1 MSDISLRGLDLNLLL
16 TLHVLIEERQVSR
29 AASRLGVTQPAVSH
43 ALGRLREQFGDPL
56 LVRRGKDMVLTP
68 RALDLAGPLH
78 QVLSSIQQMTGPG
91 GFDPKKA
98 RGTLRIA
105 TTDYG
110 LAIVLPHVLSELA
123 QAAPQLSIAY
133 SDLSEDM
140 FDHLKN
146 GFLDLALTGQASYRD
161 MQSEALFTERFVLVT
176 RADHPLVGRPMSVD
190 DFIAWP
196 HVMIDVVHSRL
207 YDIDTR
213 LDRMNK
219 RRHIALRM
227 PHFHAAAFFA
237 QESDLVVPVLE
248 RVARLYVDSLGLAIH
263 QPPPELDLGRFD
275 YVQLWHERRNND
287 PLHRWVRKLIHNV
300 GARIRDQPAPIGP
313 ARRTHKAAARPRTGR
328 KPARK
333 R

>member
-1 MSDISLRGLDLNLLL
+1 MTDISLRGLDLNLLL

-29 AASRLGVTQPAVSH
+29 AASRLGLTQPAVSH
-43 ALGRLREQFGDPL
+43 ALGRLREQFGDAL

-68 RALDLAGPLH
+68 RALDLAGPLR
-78 QVLSSIQQMTGPG
+78 QILSSIQEMAGPA
-91 GFDPKKA
+91 GFDPRKA

-140 FDHLKN
+140 FEHLKN
-146 GFLDLALTGQASYRD
+146 GFLDIALTGQASYRD
-161 MQSEALFTERFVLVT
+161 MQSEPLFTERFVLVT
-176 RADHPLVGRPMSVD
+176 RDDHPLVGKPVTVD
-190 DFIAWP
+190 DFVAWP

-207 YDIDTR
+207 HDIDAR
-213 LDRMNK
+213 LERMNK

-237 QESDLVVPVLE
+237 QKSDLIVPVLE

-300 GARIRDQPAPIGP
+300 GARIREHPVPVESLRHK
-313 ARRTHKAAARPRTGR
+313 RRAAPRTPAGR
-328 KPARK
+328 KPAKK

>member
-1 MSDISLRGLDLNLLL
+1 MTDISLRGLDLNLLL

-29 AASRLGVTQPAVSH
+29 AASRLGLTQPAVSH

-56 LVRRGKDMVLTP
+56 LVRRGKEMVLTP
-68 RALDLAGPLH
+68 RALDLAGPLR
-78 QVLSSIQQMTGPG
+78 QVLSSIQEMTGPA
-91 GFDPKKA
+91 GFDPRKA

-133 SDLSEDM
+133 SDLSEEM
-140 FDHLKN
+140 FGQLKN
-146 GFLDLALTGQASYRD
+146 GFLDIALTGQASYRD
-161 MQSEALFTERFVLVT
+161 MQSEPLFTERFVLVT
-176 RADHPLVGRPMSVD
+176 RADHPLVGRPMTVE
-190 DFIAWP
+190 DFVAWP

-207 YDIDTR
+207 HDIDAR
-213 LDRMNK
+213 LERMNK

-237 QESDLVVPVLE
+237 QKSDLIVPVLE
-248 RVARLYVDSLGLAIH
+248 RVALLYVKSLGLAIH

-287 PLHRWVRKLIHNV
+287 PLHRWVRKLINNV
-300 GARIRDQPAPIGP
+300 GARIREQPIPVDSP
-313 ARRTHKAAARPRTGR
+313 RHKRRAVPRHSSGR
-328 KPARK
+328 KPAKK

>member
-1 MSDISLRGLDLNLLL
+1 MTDISLRGLDLNLLL

-68 RALDLAGPLH
+68 RALDLAGPLR
-78 QVLSSIQQMTGPG
+78 QVLSSIQQMTGPA
-91 GFDPKKA
+91 GFDPQKA

-176 RADHPLVGRPMSVD
+176 RADHPLVGRPMTVD
-190 DFIAWP
+190 DFISWP

-207 YDIDTR
+207 YDIDAR
-213 LDRMNK
+213 LERMNK

-237 QESDLVVPVLE
+237 QGSDLIVPVLE
-248 RVARLYVDSLGLAIH
+248 RVARLHVDSLGLAVH

-287 PLHRWVRKLIHNV
+287 PLHRWVRALIRKV
-300 GARIRDQPAPIGP
+300 GARIREQPVPAGP
-313 ARRTHKAAARPRTGR
+313 ARRVRTPATRKRPRARTT
-328 KPARK
+328 RK

>member
-1 MSDISLRGLDLNLLL
+1 MTDISLRGLDLNLLL

-56 LVRRGKDMVLTP
+56 LVRRGQDMVLTP
-68 RALDLAGPLH
+68 RALDLAGPLR
-78 QVLSSIQQMTGPG
+78 QILSSIQEMTGPA
-91 GFDPKKA
+91 GFDPRKA

-110 LAIVLPHVLSELA
+110 LAVVLPHVLSELA

-133 SDLSEDM
+133 SDLSEEM
-140 FDHLKN
+140 FEHLKN
-146 GFLDLALTGQASYRD
+146 GFLDIALTGQASYRD
-161 MQSEALFTERFVLVT
+161 MQSEPLFTERFVLVT
-176 RADHPLVGRPMSVD
+176 RADHPLVGRPMTVD

-207 YDIDTR
+207 HDIDAR
-213 LDRMNK
+213 LERMNK

-237 QESDLVVPVLE
+237 QESDLIVPVLE
-248 RVARLYVDSLGLAIH
+248 RVARLYVDSLG
-263 QPPPELDLGRFD
+263 
-275 YVQLWHERRNND
+275 
-287 PLHRWVRKLIHNV
+287 
-300 GARIRDQPAPIGP
+300 
-313 ARRTHKAAARPRTGR
+313 
-328 KPARK
+328 
-333 R
+333 

>member
-1 MSDISLRGLDLNLLL
+1 MTDISLRGLDLNLLL

-29 AASRLGVTQPAVSH
+29 AASRLGLTQPAVSH

-56 LVRRGKDMVLTP
+56 LVRRGKEMVLTP
-68 RALDLAGPLH
+68 RALDLAGPLR

-91 GFDPKKA
+91 GFDPRKA

-110 LAIVLPHVLSELA
+110 LAIVLPHVLHELA

-176 RADHPLVGRPMSVD
+176 RADHPLVGRRMTVD

-207 YDIDTR
+207 YDIEAR
-213 LDRMNK
+213 LERMNK
-219 RRHIALRM
+219 RRHSALRM
-227 PHFHAAAFFA
+227 PHCHAAAFFA
-237 QESDLVVPVLE
+237 QQSDLIVPVLE

-263 QPPPELDLGRFD
+263 QPPTELDLGRFD

-287 PLHRWVRKLIHNV
+287 PLHRWVRTLIRRV
-300 GARIRDQPAPIGP
+300 SARIREQPVPIQP
-313 ARRTHKAAARPRTGR
+313 ARRLRKATAKSRPRAKMPR
-328 KPARK
+328 RH
-333 R
+333 